1 MHTHSNTHVHTHSNT
16 HTVTYTHTHIHTHAY
31 THTHTQTQTHLEQ
44 VSGDNA
50 QPLGVVGQPL
60 QVGIPTENNL
70 EYIQEE
76 PQEVLV
82 PEVYLVREGED
93 QLGHWGSWYTL
104 ESAANYSW
112 FVRPSLT
119 DVLLRTKAQG
129 KSTSEGKPPW
139 CHIYQTQRWRCHKT
153 FLARGITSV
162 WAGELGRHKT
172 EMTPSRRTNTATK
185 AFIGNTMA
193 RYYVQICS
201 EALPGDFSGLW
212 DKLWD
217 RTWVWGHLPHI
228 H

>member
-50 QPLGVVGQPL
+50 QPLGIVGQPL

-93 QLGHWGSWYTL
+93 QLGH
-104 ESAANYSW
+104 
-112 FVRPSLT
+112 
-119 DVLLRTKAQG
+119 
-129 KSTSEGKPPW
+129 
-139 CHIYQTQRWRCHKT
+139 
-153 FLARGITSV
+153 
-162 WAGELGRHKT
+162 
-172 EMTPSRRTNTATK
+172 
-185 AFIGNTMA
+185 
-193 RYYVQICS
+193 
-201 EALPGDFSGLW
+201 
-212 DKLWD
+212 
-217 RTWVWGHLPHI
+217 
-228 H
+228 